1 MIDCALPWASM
12 FDPPKITP
20 TCARV
25 VDPDA
30 YGDELEEA
38 RHIRLRR
45 IEGDIMALMKDGQI
59 RSGEE
64 IAQHLGIRLDYVA
77 PLLTHL
83 LLKNLLRRVSGV
95 RKRWVLA

>member
-1 MIDCALPWASM
+1 MTYQSLPWAGM
-12 FDPPKITP
+12 FDPPKIKP
-20 TCARV
+20 IGARV

-38 RHIRLRR
+38 RHTKLRH
-45 IEGDIMALMKDGQI
+45 IETAIMELMKDGQI

-64 IAQHLGIRLDYVA
+64 ISQHVGVHMRVVSG
-77 PLLTHL
+77 LLSHL
-83 LLKNLLRRVSGV
+83 LMQSLLRRVSGV